1 VNTTRVA
8 RRSYVVPPYRAFWRA
23 SMAISRATGAE
34 HSGHSELSSRERCS
48 GAKHQSVSASHW
60 SAAVRQLL
68 SAMQSARQ
76 RRLRDVA
83 TQLRCAPRPTVGREP
98 LRLWPEA
105 RAPAS
110 VAVADQRLLWL
121 ANSAHREFSS
131 DWLLQL
137 FGAAGAAAA
146 WQPLRVRLRGSS
158 EKQSQHLANPQLRL
172 WARGRSRALR
182 PSAAV
187 IAVR

>member
-1 VNTTRVA
+1 
-8 RRSYVVPPYRAFWRA
+8 
-23 SMAISRATGAE
+23 MAISRATGAE

-48 GAKHQSVSASHW
+48 AGQNTSASHW
-60 SAAVRQLL
+60 SAGTYVSCCQPCSPRVNVG
-68 SAMQSARQ
+68 S
-76 RRLRDVA
+76 DVA

>member
-1 VNTTRVA
+1 
-8 RRSYVVPPYRAFWRA
+8 
-23 SMAISRATGAE
+23 MAIRATGAE

-48 GAKHQSVSASHW
+48 GAKTPVS
-60 SAAVRQLL
+60 QCQPLE
-68 SAMQSARQ
+68 
-76 RRLRDVA
+76 RRYVSCCQPCSPRVNVGSDVA

-137 FGAAGAAAA
+137 FGAARVPRLAAAPRPA
-146 WQPLRVRLRGSS
+146 PRL
-158 EKQSQHLANPQLRL
+158 
-172 WARGRSRALR
+172 
-182 PSAAV
+182 
-187 IAVR
+187 I